1 MAKPPDEK
9 DHRRRPADNQGEGIR
24 VCLFRG
30 MHIVQIAIQ
39 KLLQSI
45 GFTVITI
52 PDDEFAFEQWI
63 KSDSSRNCDVIVL
76 ILSSGPFSTFH
87 QVREI
92 LRKSSH
98 SIPLAILAPQANR
111 AQIYAAL
118 RIGAKAYVNLDA
130 EPAEL
135 IKAIKMAAQNKVY
148 LAPAAAELLVGDVS
162 TAMQPNQSQGLP
174 SMELSRREEEVVQLL
189 CEGLSSKEI
198 ARRLHISPKTV
209 ENHRYRI
216 YRKCEVETI
225 AGLFRHAIQNG
236 LVSV

>member
-1 MAKPPDEK
+1 MAKPPAEGEY
-9 DHRRRPADNQGEGIR
+9 RRQPAENQGEEISICL
-24 VCLFRG
+24 VCG
-30 MHIVQIAIQ
+30 MQIVQLAIQ
-39 KLLQSI
+39 KLLQSV
-45 GFTVITI
+45 GFTVIAV
-52 PDDEFAFEQWI
+52 PDDESSFEQWF
-63 KSDSSRNCDVIVL
+63 KSDSSHNCDVIVL
-76 ILSSGPFSTFH
+76 ILASGPFSTFH
-87 QVREI
+87 QFREI
-92 LRKSSH
+92 LRKGSH
-98 SIPLAILAPQANR
+98 DIPLVILAPQANR

-135 IKAIKMAAQNKVY
+135 IKAIKTVAQGKVY

-162 TAMQPNQSQGLP
+162 TAIRPDQGQGLP
-174 SMELSRREEEVVQLL
+174 SMELSRWEEEVVQLL

-216 YRKCEVETI
+216 YRKCEVGTI
-225 AGLFRHAIQNG
+225 AGLFRHAIRNG